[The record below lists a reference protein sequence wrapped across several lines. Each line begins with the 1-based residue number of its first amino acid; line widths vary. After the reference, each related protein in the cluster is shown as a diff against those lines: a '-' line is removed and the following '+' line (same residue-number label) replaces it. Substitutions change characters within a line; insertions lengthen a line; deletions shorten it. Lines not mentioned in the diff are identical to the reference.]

1 MEQFIQNIGSLISQ
15 YAVTIALKLL
25 YAVLILVIGRFI
37 VKGLVKLF
45 TRSRLAKN
53 MNEAAVGF
61 VKSALKFILN
71 VVLLLTV
78 AAVLGVPMTSII
90 ALLGSAGLAIGLAL
104 QGGLSN
110 FAGGVILIV
119 FRPFDVGDYIV
130 VGGDEGTVS
139 KISIFYTTLITPD
152 NRRVVIPNGN
162 VTGSSVTNV
171 SSEGTR
177 RLDIEV
183 SVTPDTD
190 IDLALDVLKSKVAV
204 DSRIIDKEAPFAAV
218 TGYGAGCLVIALRV
232 WCNGDDYWPLKFDL
246 TKKIPATFAEYDSIK
261 VAKPFIEVNSKA

>member
-1 MEQFIQNIGSLISQ
+1 MEQFIQNSGALISE
-15 YAVTIALKLL
+15 YAVTIVLKLL
-25 YAVLILVIGRFI
+25 FAGLILVVGRFI
-37 VKGLVKLF
+37 VKGLVNFF

-61 VKSALKFILN
+61 VKSALGFVLN
-71 VVLLLTV
+71 IVLLLTV

-90 ALLGSAGLAIGLAL
+90 ALLSSAGLAIGLAL

-139 KISIFYTTLITPD
+139 KINIFYTTLITPD

-162 VTGSSVTNV
+162 VTGNSVTNV

-177 RLDIEV
+177 RLDIEIN
-183 SVTPDTD
+183 VTPDTD
-190 IDLALDVLKSKVAV
+190 IDLLLDVLKSRVAV
-204 DSRIIDKEAPFAAV
+204 DSRVISKAPPFAAV
-218 TGYGAGCLVIALRV
+218 TGYGAGCLVVALRV
-232 WCNGDDYWPLKFDL
+232 WCTTGDYWPLKFDL
-246 TKKIPATFAEYDSIK
+246 NKKIPAVLAEYDSITI
-261 VAKPFIEVNSKA
+261 AKPVIEISKKA